1 MQTLLNELRY
11 SIRMLLRRPSF
22 SVIAI
27 LTLALGVG
35 ANTAIFSVINAVLF
49 RPLPYPNED
58 RLVMVQGTKADEPDN
73 GIFNSAVSY
82 LNFTDWQRES
92 RSFEKMAVVQPG
104 EATLTGEGEPARVNH
119 VVVSA
124 DIFGV
129 MGVAPMMG
137 RGFTVA
143 DELPGNA
150 DGLNSIILSYDC
162 WQKRFEADRQILG
175 RKVTLNS
182 QLYSVIGVL
191 PAGIFPLQQEPV
203 DFWMTTASNGD
214 PAKPGTANGSRGY
227 PAYAAV
233 LARLK
238 PDVTVMQ
245 AQAEME
251 SITRALREKY
261 PEANALR
268 GAKVTS
274 LRSLLTDGA
283 KPLLLL
289 LLGIVGA
296 VLLIACANVANLLL
310 ARSTVRQRE
319 VAIRAVL
326 GAGRWQVMRSLLM
339 ESILLAVMG
348 GALGL
353 LISLWGVDLLTA
365 LMPVDVPR
373 ITGLQPDWRVL
384 LFTLAASVLTG
395 VLCGIAPAWS
405 ASNINLTEAM
415 KEGGRHSTSG
425 RSQNLFR
432 DVLVVGQI
440 AIALTLLTGAG
451 LLLRSFIHL
460 QQVNPGFDS
469 RNLLTATVVLSSDRY
484 EKPEHILNFFRE
496 LQSRLRTLP
505 GVTAV
510 TLAQSIPLTSRDNG
524 TRMEI
529 EGKPFPKGQQPDA
542 RLRFISPDYFRT
554 IGIQQLA
561 GRDFSQRDTQDAPPV
576 VIINEAFVQQYFPG
590 ESPLGKKL
598 ILGWGGDEPKE
609 IVGVF
614 SNVRHRGLDD
624 QPRPEMYVP
633 HAQFPVPDMTL
644 MLRTSV
650 KPESLTPALTA
661 KVRELDA
668 QLPVTDVRTLDEYRH
683 DSVALPR
690 FSTFVLLTFASLA
703 LLLSVIG
710 LYGVISYSVTRR
722 VSEFGVRMALG
733 AQPRDILTMVLRQG
747 MKRVIIGVALGVAAS
762 MGLSRLLTK
771 LLYGI
776 SPNDPITIIGVVA
789 LLLLTAFA
797 ACLLPAR
804 RATKV
809 DPITALRCE

>member
-1 MQTLLNELRY
+1 
-11 SIRMLLRRPSF
+11 
-22 SVIAI
+22 
-27 LTLALGVG
+27 
-35 ANTAIFSVINAVLF
+35 
-49 RPLPYPNED
+49 
-58 RLVMVQGTKADEPDN
+58 
-73 GIFNSAVSY
+73 
-82 LNFTDWQRES
+82 
-92 RSFEKMAVVQPG
+92 
-104 EATLTGEGEPARVNH
+104 
-119 VVVSA
+119 
-124 DIFGV
+124 
-129 MGVAPMMG
+129 
-137 RGFTVA
+137 
-143 DELPGNA
+143 
-150 DGLNSIILSYDC
+150 
-162 WQKRFEADRQILG
+162 
-175 RKVTLNS
+175 
-182 QLYSVIGVL
+182 
-191 PAGIFPLQQEPV
+191 
-203 DFWMTTASNGD
+203 
-214 PAKPGTANGSRGY
+214 
-227 PAYAAV
+227 
-233 LARLK
+233 
-238 PDVTVMQ
+238 MQ